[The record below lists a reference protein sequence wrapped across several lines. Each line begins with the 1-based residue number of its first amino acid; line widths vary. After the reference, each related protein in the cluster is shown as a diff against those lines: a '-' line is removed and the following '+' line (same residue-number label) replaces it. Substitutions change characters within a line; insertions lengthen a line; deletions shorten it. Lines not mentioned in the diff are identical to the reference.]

1 MKATLRTLVAGLVAS
16 TFINAAVAQSIS
28 GAIPPTDTTAQTN
41 AATEQ
46 AAAATNTPVPPP
58 PPRANTAVIPSLA
71 QGFQKHH
78 TNNVEIAA
86 KGDVD
91 ILFMG
96 DSITDWWQN
105 PGRGQ
110 PIDGAIPYG
119 GKAVFE
125 KYFGSMKV
133 ANFGIAG
140 DTTQGVLWRL
150 QNGEG
155 QGIKPKAIMLMIGT
169 NNTGR
174 NTPPEIAMGI
184 ADVISELRKDFPDA
198 KILLL
203 AVFPRS
209 GAQSKVRGQISEIN
223 QMISALNDKQ
233 HVFYMDIG
241 DKFLAPDGSIPHDI
255 MSDGLHP
262 TSKGYEIWAEAVK
275 DTLASLA
282 Q

>member
-1 MKATLRTLVAGLVAS
+1 MKTTLRTLVAGLVVS
-16 TFINAAVAQSIS
+16 TFMNAAVAQFIN
-28 GAIPPTDTTAQTN
+28 GALPQTNSVLMQTN

-46 AAAATNTPVPPP
+46 AVAATNALPSP
-58 PPRANTAVIPSLA
+58 PPRANTAIIPSLA

-78 TNNVEIAA
+78 TNNVEIVA

-119 GKAVFE
+119 GKAVYE
-125 KYFGSMKV
+125 KYFGPMKV

-155 QGIKPKAIMLMIGT
+155 QGIKPKAVMLMIGT

-184 ADVISELRKDFPDA
+184 ADVVFELRKDFPDA

-209 GAQSKVRGQISEIN
+209 GAQSKVRGQIAEIN
-223 QMISALNDKQ
+223 QMISTLNDNQ

-262 TSKGYEIWAEAVK
+262 TSKGYEIWAEAVHN
-275 DTLASLA
+275 TLVSLA

>member
-1 MKATLRTLVAGLVAS
+1 MKSMKKTFQTFVAGAVLAVFISAAS
-16 TFINAAVAQSIS
+16 
-28 GAIPPTDTTAQTN
+28 AQTN
-41 AATEQ
+41 TMAAQSNSAPEQ
-46 AAAATNTPVPPP
+46 AVAATNAPP
-58 PPRANTAVIPSLA
+58 PPRANTAIIPSLF
-71 QGFQKHH
+71 QGFQKQH
-78 TNNVEIAA
+78 TNNLEVAA

-96 DSITDWWQN
+96 DSITDWWRN
-105 PGRGQ
+105 PGRGA

-125 KYFGSMKV
+125 KYFGAMKV
-133 ANFGIAG
+133 ANYGIAG

-155 QGIKPKAIMLMIGT
+155 QGIKPKAVMLMIGT

-184 ADVISELRKDFPDA
+184 ADVIFELRKDFPEA

-209 GAQSKVRGQISEIN
+209 GPQSKVRGQIAEIN
-223 QMISALNDKQ
+223 HLISTLHDNK
-233 HVFYMDIG
+233 HVFYLDIG
-241 DKFLAPDGSIPHDI
+241 DKFLAPDGSIPRDI
-255 MSDGLHP
+255 MSDSLHP